1 MHTATPVVCIERSAK
16 IHRLKLHL
24 KKPSKD
30 FLLRKAERLKRAIA
44 RNPTSAIL
52 HQGLGRTYSELQ
64 FFEEARSCFV
74 KSLELDPSD
83 LWTNLY
89 FGNSYFREGDY
100 PRSLEHF
107 DTARSLDSKVAMP
120 LVCLADTFHKLG
132 EDEKAD
138 RLYNKA
144 VETDPECN
152 VARRNLNRWQEHH
165 RPESNAE
172 QGVDLNT

>member
-1 MHTATPVVCIERSAK
+1 MKS
-16 IHRLKLHL
+16 RLT
-24 KKPSKD
+24 KPSND
-30 FLLRKAERLKRAIA
+30 FLLRKVVRLKRAIA

-52 HQGLGRTYSELQ
+52 HQGLGRAYTELKC
-64 FFEEARSCFV
+64 FKEARTFFV

-89 FGNSYFREGDY
+89 LGNSYFREGDY
-100 PRSLEHF
+100 PRSLEYF

-120 LVCLADTFHKLG
+120 LVCQADTFHKLG

-138 RLYNKA
+138 CLYKKA
-144 VETDPECN
+144 VNTDPECN
-152 VARRNLNRWQEHH
+152 VARRNLERWQQ
-165 RPESNAE
+165 RYRAESNDE